1 MKPDASLSVKCAE
14 LTLMTLTTLTAEHAA
29 AKLIDPPLAKEYMR
43 DMPTV
48 FENLQG
54 YRFFF
59 FSLDRG
65 EPMHIHQCTFT
76 LPNSAATLNSG

>member
-1 MKPDASLSVKCAE
+1 MDHTP
-14 LTLMTLTTLTAEHAA
+14 
-29 AKLIDPPLAKEYMR
+29 AKEYTT

-76 LPNSAATLNSG
+76 LQNSAATLNSG